1 MKYNN
6 FEILVEE
13 KENGKYPVR
22 AGNVN
27 GFFELTGGIEK
38 LKLNFDNE

>member
-6 FEILVEE
+6 FEIIIGK
-13 KENGKYPVR
+13 KENGRYPVR